1 MTRNEFAIKCDEML
15 IAQLKKEL
23 KVKGMTKEDRDI
35 IKADIERLEK
45 LNEERRKN
53 L

>member
-1 MTRNEFAIKCDEML
+1 MTRSELAIKCDEML

-23 KVKGMTKEDRDI
+23 KIKSMTKEDRNI